1 MRSKKRISKKVFKE
15 LAAKNVKKSA
25 KDYFIY
31 FFTLTFAVCLFYT
44 FNSIKDQFEILG
56 IPDTFNYLAASQGA
70 IAAVSVVSCMI
81 IGFLVSYANRFLMK
95 RRKKE
100 FGVYFTLGMD
110 RRDVGRLL
118 MKETMKIGSAALL
131 SGLLLGI
138 GTSQVLSMITA
149 RISGAGLGSY
159 SFIFSFG
166 AAVAAV
172 IFFGLTFAFVHF
184 FNVRELKKMELID
197 LLYADRKNEE
207 VPESAHILP
216 VRNKIS
222 GSPDSRCC
230 PGGSRHSPVFYIS
243 SRHCRRYHEE
253 EKGVLLQKAAYL

>member
-110 RRDVGRLL
+110 RRDR
-118 MKETMKIGSAALL
+118 
-131 SGLLLGI
+131 
-138 GTSQVLSMITA
+138 
-149 RISGAGLGSY
+149 
-159 SFIFSFG
+159 
-166 AAVAAV
+166 
-172 IFFGLTFAFVHF
+172 
-184 FNVRELKKMELID
+184 
-197 LLYADRKNEE
+197 
-207 VPESAHILP
+207 
-216 VRNKIS
+216 
-222 GSPDSRCC
+222 
-230 PGGSRHSPVFYIS
+230 
-243 SRHCRRYHEE
+243 
-253 EKGVLLQKAAYL
+253 